1 MIFKLKVL
9 QNILTRFSKR
19 ERLILYGALLFV
31 FLMFLD
37 RMVIAPVFQKVES
50 LDEEIRNRESN
61 IRKDMRILAQKD
73 RILSE
78 AAKYATFL
86 GDRKSEDEEM
96 TSLLKEVEAQADKA
110 SVYLADI
117 KPAGSKEVGVSKKY
131 LVTLN
136 CEAQMEQIVNFMYN
150 IENSSKL
157 LAIEKY
163 QITPKSKES
172 SVAKCS
178 LTISRIVMP

>member
-1 MIFKLKVL
+1 MNIKLKVL
-9 QNILTRFSKR
+9 QNILARFTKR
-19 ERLILYGALLFV
+19 EKMILYGALLFI

-37 RMVIAPVFQKVES
+37 RMVIGPVFQKLAS
-50 LDEEIRNRESN
+50 LDEEIIRRESN
-61 IRKDMRILAQKD
+61 IKKDMRILSQKD

-86 GDRKSEDEEM
+86 GETRSEDEEV
-96 TSLLKEVEAQADKA
+96 TSLLKEVEAQANKA
-110 SVYLADI
+110 SVYLVDI
-117 KPAGSKEVGVSKKY
+117 KPAGSKEIGTSKKY

-150 IENSSKL
+150 IENSNKL

-178 LTISRIVMP
+178 LTVSKIVMP